1 VDQPDTKPAVP
12 TNAKLFDN
20 LATNI
25 AAARGARRRTAAS
38 ARKSRRQTRPQ
49 AETDRT
55 SEARAI
61 KRCEG
66 DGGVIRE
73 IACSDNV
80 GHSTI
85 SRLAAEILCSSG
97 LSNGMAVEIFWRA
110 KPTAKQQD
118 R

>member
-1 VDQPDTKPAVP
+1 MDQPDTKPAVP

-25 AAARGARRRTAAS
+25 AAARGAHRRTAR
-38 ARKSRRQTRPQ
+38 AREGRGVKLGRKLKPTEHQK
-49 AETDRT
+49 
-55 SEARAI
+55 RAI

-66 DGGVIRE
+66 NGEAIRE
-73 IACSDNV
+73 IARSDNV
-80 GHSTI
+80 CHSTI
-85 SRLAAEILCSSG
+85 SRRAAEILCSSG